1 MSRKRSTVTCVV
13 DDNAVNEESRV
24 AHSVSGGDYECV
36 PASYVRIKVTDNDTK
51 GITLSESALMI
62 DEGGTGTYT
71 VQLDSEPTGNT
82 GTVIVTIN
90 DPTDNT
96 HVTTAPKFLTFTILN
111 WNNPQ
116 TVTVTALED
125 EDAGD
130 DEATVTHS
138 ANGGAYGEY
147 VNVADVPV
155 SVTDNDT
162 RGVTLSESNVTV
174 YEGGT
179 GTYAVQL
186 DTEPTGNVTVTIHDP
201 TDNTDVRT
209 DPETLT
215 FRPEDWDEPQTV
227 TVTVQEDDGTGDD
240 GATVAHSISGA
251 DYAGVSTPDVTIN
264 VTDNDNAG
272 VFISPTFH
280 AVVDVCDYI
289 YAVTLLTEPTGDVTV
304 TIGDPSNTDVTAEPA
319 ALTFTTL
326 NWDDA
331 QYVTVTCTEDD
342 DAVANKANVTHSVSG
357 SDYDGFTAPDEII
370 TVYDTDIAGVTIS
383 ESNVAV
389 YEGGTGTYTVQL
401 DTEPTGTV
409 TVTVNVP
416 TNTDVTTDP
425 GTLAFTP
432 DNWDDPQTV
441 TITVAEDEEAAD
453 NTATV
458 THSVSGGDY
467 GTVNVDGVIVT
478 VSEPEPTPLP
488 TFDEDTTD
496 AFIEAIDSD
505 EGTTFN
511 QLLNDHGFP
520 HYLEG
525 AKSALYYAVEYD
537 SPNAFDA
544 LLGHAEADPN
554 VANGDGRTPLFRAVS
569 YGPKEYV
576 KKLLDHSDTDPNAY
590 AGVIHASVLSWPHDN
605 LEMLLGH
612 PDINPNQQS
621 FYSGRTAL
629 HMAARYKSADSVKL
643 LLAHPDIDPSIE
655 NNDGY
660 TPLELACFIG
670 RRDEVVELLEEF
682 EAE

>member
-1 MSRKRSTVTCVV
+1 M
-13 DDNAVNEESRV
+13 
-24 AHSVSGGDYECV
+24 
-36 PASYVRIKVTDNDTK
+36 
-51 GITLSESALMI
+51 
-62 DEGGTGTYT
+62 
-71 VQLDSEPTGNT
+71 
-82 GTVIVTIN
+82 
-90 DPTDNT
+90 
-96 HVTTAPKFLTFTILN
+96 
-111 WNNPQ
+111 
-116 TVTVTALED
+116 
-125 EDAGD
+125 
-130 DEATVTHS
+130 
-138 ANGGAYGEY
+138 
-147 VNVADVPV
+147 
-155 SVTDNDT
+155 
-162 RGVTLSESNVTV
+162 
-174 YEGGT
+174 
-179 GTYAVQL
+179 
-186 DTEPTGNVTVTIHDP
+186 
-201 TDNTDVRT
+201 
-209 DPETLT
+209 
-215 FRPEDWDEPQTV
+215 
-227 TVTVQEDDGTGDD
+227 
-240 GATVAHSISGA
+240 
-251 DYAGVSTPDVTIN
+251 
-264 VTDNDNAG
+264 
-272 VFISPTFH
+272 
-280 AVVDVCDYI
+280 
-289 YAVTLLTEPTGDVTV
+289 
-304 TIGDPSNTDVTAEPA
+304 
-319 ALTFTTL
+319 
-326 NWDDA
+326 
-331 QYVTVTCTEDD
+331 
-342 DAVANKANVTHSVSG
+342 
-357 SDYDGFTAPDEII
+357 
-370 TVYDTDIAGVTIS
+370 
-383 ESNVAV
+383 
-389 YEGGTGTYTVQL
+389 
-401 DTEPTGTV
+401 
-409 TVTVNVP
+409 
-416 TNTDVTTDP
+416 
-425 GTLAFTP
+425 AFTP

-537 SPNAFDA
+537 FPNAFDA

-590 AGVIHASVLSWPHDN
+590 AGAIHASVLSSPHDN

-621 FYSGRTAL
+621 LYSGRTAL
-629 HMAARYKSADSVKL
+629 HMAARYQSADSVKL